1 MITKTSAYNE
11 ADWAK
16 MYPNKPNKKVIF
28 LLPTVKIA
36 RKINRQKV

>member
-1 MITKTSAYNE
+1 MITKKSAYNE

-28 LLPTVKIA
+28 YFQPSKLQE
-36 RKINRQKV
+36 R